1 VADHCCDNNEKCD
14 NDYYNCDSRCSK
26 TYRAIIPGS
35 DRGSKKFFHKIK
47 SSLRFRSFAP
57 GGKNSI
63 FYRLM
68 RNIIK
73 ASLRRYYPV
82 QVIRVDEKSSLSVG
96 MSGKCSIFC
105 APSVF
110 DSVINTVKVYD
121 ALTSI
126 NIARCSG
133 KVNLK
138 FS

>member
-1 VADHCCDNNEKCD
+1 VV
-14 NDYYNCDSRCSK
+14 
-26 TYRAIIPGS
+26 
-35 DRGSKKFFHKIK
+35 KKSFIK
-47 SSLRFRSFAP
+47 SSF
-57 GGKNSI
+57 NSDRREENT
-63 FYRLM
+63 FSDVNNSL
-68 RNIIK
+68 N

>member
-1 VADHCCDNNEKCD
+1 MTTTTA
-14 NDYYNCDSRCSK
+14 
-26 TYRAIIPGS
+26 IPGAV
-35 DRGSKKFFHKIK
+35 RRTEP
-47 SSLRFRSFAP
+47 SSQAQIVVV
-57 GGKNSI
+57 KNSFINKILLAFQI
-63 FYRLM
+63 FCARRKKLYHLM

-105 APSVF
+105 APSVL